1 MRIGGTVVGGTSQ
14 SVLFVD
20 SSGKLAQDP
29 TGFFYN
35 PAFNAISLGSYGDG
49 YLTASFLQTWGGGGG
64 NGVAISAND
73 TFVTDVAGL
82 FGSVGEDPY
91 FTIAG
96 FNSASN
102 TFIYG
107 LHLTQT
113 STDSTFATDVNVPDE
128 AYGSGWNGSL
138 EVPTKNALYDKIQT
152 IAPST
157 IALYND
163 AGTVTYY
170 TPSADTNAARGAALV
185 TAVGAAVAGDTV
197 TIGAGTY
204 QINTTLTPLDG
215 VSIVGVGQPTIV
227 TNAFSDGTPAI
238 TLTNDDITIANLNIQ
253 SNTTCLGLHSATPT
267 TISNLTIRNVVATV
281 TDTDANALMFSE
293 SHSGGNTEHLITAN
307 IYNSKF
313 YGATSSGF
321 GSYASLQTG
330 SLMNFY
336 DCDVYGATDGYLH
349 KNSAGTSTG
358 VTNIFGGQAYSLLD
372 AITSGGTGN
381 VINVYGTY
389 AYGDQADLYGD
400 DGTINH
406 YWGHFRPDYAVGN
419 GLNITESQPILGNPI
434 PYQNDGGSLGTTSY
448 KWSDLFLASGS
459 VINWNSGDVTLTHSS
474 NLLTLDGGG
483 FVFNEAGG
491 NFDWRMEGDTDTNL
505 FFLDASADQIAI
517 GTSSPTSK
525 LTVSGKTTVIQPVG
539 AASTSKGLL
548 LSGEGVDTGGTDPL
562 DAGALFVVTYN
573 TTGNRQLA
581 LFDSD
586 DIGDNTDTGFR
597 YILGYDI
604 PMIDGISGTAATRRN
619 INLGFTDNNV
629 GFGFNVTTAVQ
640 ADIAAKV
647 DIRGSGTTTG
657 RGLRVSDSGGN
668 ENFSILDNATT
679 VFNETGKDADFRIE
693 GDTNANLFYV
703 DAGTDRIGVNTSSP
717 SAKTHV
723 IATTEQ
729 QRLGYDTSNY
739 VSSTVSSAGAVTYNA
754 VGASSAFIFSDPLS
768 VSSGAIT
775 ATSGNFVAANGYLV
789 FNTTDQGVTSDTVDG
804 TDNQK
809 VIVQAAGNSS
819 TYFLGTRSAAL
830 ELNGNEA
837 ASAGAWTLY
846 SGTTASVNVFR
857 AMGTSSWSYRDS
869 SNNNN
874 LSIAS
879 TGTVT
884 MPPLSASTPLKL
896 NSSKEI
902 ISADIDLT
910 TDVTG
915 VLPLANGG
923 TGASLSAL
931 TSNTWTPTLTNVSNV
946 ASSTAYAGRWI
957 QVGSVVTGSIG
968 IEVDPTS
975 ATTSTEVGFSLP
987 VASNFTLFHQ
997 FIGTVTTTTIGYTGA
1012 AVADTTNDRGRLLF
1026 TSDASA
1032 ASTTF
1037 LISFSYTVL

>member
-138 EVPTKNALYDKIQT
+138 EVPTKNSLYDKIQT

-238 TLTNDDITIANLNIQ
+238 TLTNDDITIADLNIQ

-293 SHSGGNTEHLITAN
+293 SQAGGNAMHLVTAN
-307 IYNSKF
+307 VYNSRF
-313 YGATSSGF
+313 IGGTASGF
-321 GSYASLQTG
+321 GSFASLQTG

-336 DCDVYGATDGYLH
+336 DCHIYGATDGYLH
-349 KNSAGTSTG
+349 KNSDGSSTG
-358 VTNIFGGQAYSLLD
+358 VTNIFGGQAYSVLD

-381 VINVYGTY
+381 VINVYGGY

-400 DGTINH
+400 DGTLNVN
-406 YWGHFRPDYAVGN
+406 WTTFRPDWAVGN
-419 GLNITESQPILGNPI
+419 GLNITANQPIVGNPI

-483 FVFNEAGG
+483 QIWNDAGADFDYRFESDGDANNLFSDGGTNRIGIGTGTPLAALHVYKADSGSPYFSQILVQANASNNSATIAFESTFASTTQRWFFGSGSGAGNNNFRIYDLTNSIEAFNIAPGGTIYIGGYSSGNADIELFQNGDAVFNEQG
-491 NFDWRMEGDTDTNL
+491 N
-505 FFLDASADQIAI
+505 
-517 GTSSPTSK
+517 
-525 LTVSGKTTVIQPVG
+525 
-539 AASTSKGLL
+539 
-548 LSGEGVDTGGTDPL
+548 
-562 DAGALFVVTYN
+562 
-573 TTGNRQLA
+573 
-581 LFDSD
+581 
-586 DIGDNTDTGFR
+586 
-597 YILGYDI
+597 
-604 PMIDGISGTAATRRN
+604 
-619 INLGFTDNNV
+619 
-629 GFGFNVTTAVQ
+629 
-640 ADIAAKV
+640 
-647 DIRGSGTTTG
+647 
-657 RGLRVSDSGGN
+657 
-668 ENFSILDNATT
+668 
-679 VFNETGKDADFRIE
+679 DADFRVETDTRTHALYVDGGTNTVNINNSSTSLMPAYLNFGQDLGLKIALYPVSSSVAYGLGISGSTLE
-693 GDTNANLFYV
+693 LIAPSASGANRVAIMDATGGTVNAQIGVAAATNTSFNTASKDIDFQVQGDADANLIYGDAGNDRLGVGTNAP
-703 DAGTDRIGVNTSSP
+703 AG
-717 SAKTHV
+717 KFHV
-723 IATTEQ
+723 IAPSANQFRVGYNTTE
-729 QRLGYDTSNY
+729 YFN
-739 VSSTVSSAGAVTYNA
+739 
-754 VGASSAFIFSDPLS
+754 LS
-768 VSSGAIT
+768 VASNS
-775 ATSGNFVAANGYLV
+775 ATTIDVVG
-789 FNTTDQGVTSDTVDG
+789 TSPS
-804 TDNQK
+804 
-809 VIVQAAGNSS
+809 I
-819 TYFLGTRSAAL
+819 
-830 ELNGNEA
+830 
-837 ASAGAWTLY
+837 
-846 SGTTASVNVFR
+846 TTAD
-857 AMGTSSWSYRDS
+857 TI
-869 SNNNN
+869 N
-874 LSIAS
+874 LSAL
-879 TGTVT
+879 T
-884 MPPLSASTPLKL
+884 ASTPLKL
-896 NSSKEI
+896 DGSKNI

-915 VLPLANGG
+915 TLPIANGG
-923 TGASLSAL
+923 TGL
-931 TSNTWTPTLTNVSNV
+931 TSVSGTYTPTLTNTTNIS
-946 ASSTAYAGRWI
+946 ASTAFVNMWFRVGD
-957 QVGSVVTGSIG
+957 QVTVFGLAN
-968 IEVDPTS
+968 VDPTTAAS
-975 ATTSTEVGFSLP
+975 TVTSLGVSLP
-987 VASNFTLFHQ
+987 VASNFAAFTDAA
-997 FIGTVTTTTIGYTGA
+997 GVCTPTGA
-1012 AVADTTNDRGRLLF
+1012 VVDNAGSVYADTTNDRAVVEWSTINSTNHGVYWSF
-1026 TSDASA
+1026 TYRV
-1032 ASTTF
+1032 
-1037 LISFSYTVL
+1037 I